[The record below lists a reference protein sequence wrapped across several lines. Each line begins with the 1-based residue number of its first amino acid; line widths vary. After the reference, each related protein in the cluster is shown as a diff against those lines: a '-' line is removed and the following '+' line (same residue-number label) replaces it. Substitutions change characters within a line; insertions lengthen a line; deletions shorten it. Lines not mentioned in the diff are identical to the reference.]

1 MIQWIWIDLFEIDW
15 HFSNNFNL
23 QVRLNDLYKSEQFF
37 LLDLGNCY
45 YYGNYG
51 FYEHWSIVPVKNG
64 DEFIINMTDRWKI
77 VKKVNT
83 MQKVDIVGIEIF
95 SRLHSQF
102 WTQSSRKYTTL
113 FWTVYFMI
121 NTHNAINLNSSTKS
135 EVIHVNVYSKTK
147 KKNPFTFF
155 PSVWD
160 LRSMIPFLGP
170 VFKS

>member
-1 MIQWIWIDLFEIDW
+1 MICLKLIDISVRISTSKSDW
-15 HFSNNFNL
+15 MICTNQNT
-23 QVRLNDLYKSEQFF
+23 FF

-51 FYEHWSIVPVKNG
+51 FYEHWSIVTVKNW

-147 KKNPFTFF
+147 KKKTIYLLPF
-155 PSVWD
+155 SVRFEVND
-160 LRSMIPFLGP
+160 P
-170 VFKS
+170 VPRTRL